1 LISEQEEK
9 RYKRQHV
16 TIGEYL
22 NNGWELGKS
31 FYMKEIVLD
40 FRIQIVLGLLNR
52 AQHTYTHTHTDTQ
65 TQRVYMQGLWE
76 RQAWEKRFTKL
87 RWRRWSYQTGDQV
100 TCYMAELRIE

>member
-1 LISEQEEK
+1 MISEQEEK

-52 AQHTYTHTHTDTQ
+52 AQHTYTHTHRHTDTESVHAGVMGE
-65 TQRVYMQGLWE
+65 TSMG
-76 RQAWEKRFTKL
+76 KKIH
-87 RWRRWSYQTGDQV
+87 QV
-100 TCYMAELRIE
+100 TLEEMVISNWGPGNLLHGRT